1 MKKQFINYLLFVYMS
16 GFVIFL
22 ISIWKIQF
30 SPEQFLYF
38 GVLTSLAVLTQLL
51 KGDVKGK
58 NYYRFILAFCFA
70 GIFLLEPLFF
80 NIMII
85 VLQLV
90 VIAKEHYS
98 DEVEIQPWYIHIF
111 YISMYIVVAA
121 VAEMV
126 YNLMNPHLEPMNSIA
141 AILAVLISGAVFVL
155 IDRLFIGEAL
165 VFTKGS
171 LLKETGVIEVED
183 LKINY
188 AMVMQ
193 GFLLAM
199 ILKSSYW
206 LVIPALATLYLVY
219 RSLSVPNLRKQA
231 NTDGKTG
238 LWNAAYFFS
247 ELEKEIDRAKRKG
260 STLTVVI
267 ADIDLLRNIN
277 NTYGHLAGDAV
288 LIGSAGILLDSF
300 RKYDL
305 IARFGGEEFAMMIP
319 DSKPLEVFQRIERVR
334 KLIEKEDF
342 ISPITYKKVKA
353 TMSFGIAGM
362 NEKRCSAVEL
372 IHCADVAVY
381 AAKLR
386 GRNQTC
392 MYSNEIAYTLEKLE
406 KRSITSSPYLTN

>member
-1 MKKQFINYLLFVYMS
+1 MKKQFINYLIFVYIS

-22 ISIWKIQF
+22 ISIWKVKF
-30 SPEQFLYF
+30 TSEQMLYF
-38 GVLTSLAVLTQLL
+38 SVLTSLAVLTQSL

-70 GIFLLEPLFF
+70 GIFLLQPFFF
-80 NIMII
+80 NIMVI

-90 VIAKEHYS
+90 AIVKERYS
-98 DEVEIQPWYIHIF
+98 DEIETQPWYLHVF
-111 YISMYIVVAA
+111 YINTYIIVAA
-121 VAEMV
+121 VAKLV
-126 YNLMNPHLEPMNSIA
+126 YGLLNPHFESMGSIST
-141 AILAVLISGAVFVL
+141 IIAVLITGAVFVL
-155 IDRLFIGEAL
+155 IDRLFIGEAF
-165 VFTKGS
+165 VFTKGA
-171 LLKETGVIEVED
+171 LLKDTGIIEAED

-188 AMVMQ
+188 AMVLQ

-199 ILKSSYW
+199 ILESSYW

-219 RSLSVPNLRKQA
+219 RSLSVPNLKKQA

-247 ELEKEIDRAKRKG
+247 ELEKEIERAKRKD
-260 STLTVVI
+260 TQVTVVI

-288 LIGSAGILLDSF
+288 LKGSAGILLGSF

-319 DSKPLEVFQRIERVR
+319 DSHPKEVFQRVEKVR
-334 KLIEKEDF
+334 KLIEKEEF
-342 ISPITYKKVKA
+342 ISPVTYKKVKA

-362 NEKRCSAVEL
+362 TEKHHSAVEI
-372 IHCADVAVY
+372 IHCADIAVY
-381 AAKLR
+381 AAKLK

-392 MYSNEIAYTLEKLE
+392 MYSEEIAYTLEKLE